1 MPRDRDEAWHEV
13 GRNAA
18 ELGSRL
24 REHYRSQ
31 QGAETSRPPI
41 ETALEAMGRQARIA
55 VEATAQALRDQEVRD
70 HALRMSR
77 AIADAVE
84 VSVASLSGEV
94 KQARKHAPKRRDR

>member
-24 REHYRSQ
+24 REHYRAQ
-31 QGAETSRPPI
+31 HDADTSRPPI

-94 KQARKHAPKRRDR
+94 KQTRRRAPKRKDR